1 MHSRRWFNLLLI
13 LAVLLAVTNSAA
25 VPGAAAQGTDTAGEE
40 AFIAG
45 LIPRMSPEAKVGQL
59 FVVSFDGT
67 DVSAP
72 SDVADLIL
80 NYRVGGVI
88 LSAEQGNIVN
98 TVNTPAQ
105 VTALSAALQ
114 NLSRQTAR
122 VASPSPF
129 IPLFMALEQDGDGA
143 PASPISSGLTP
154 APSYMA
160 IGATWQTAHAEATG
174 GVVGQELSALG
185 INLLLGPSLD
195 VRMQSGNSAVDP
207 GVKVFGGDPY
217 WVGALGQAYVRG
229 LRAGSIDRLAAV
241 LKHFPGEGAL
251 NDETY
256 TLDRSLDDLK
266 KIDLSP
272 FFRLMPLP
280 TGKSR
285 PLADALLTTN
295 VRYRGY
301 GGNIR
306 ERTKP
311 MSVDSAALQ
320 TLLDLPEVKAW
331 REAGGLMMSDVFGS
345 TAVRDY
351 YATTNSTPF
360 SPTQVALETFQAG
373 NDVLIVRGL
382 TASTLEE
389 KAAQTREII
398 RVFRQ
403 KYSTD
408 PAFQAR
414 VDSAVQR
421 ILRLKYRL
429 YPEFDVTTV
438 APPLDGVTVS
448 VGGSVTTTLQVAAD
462 ALTLLWP
469 APDQLTTA
477 ALPSPDD
484 AFIIAT
490 DTRLITDCRNCV
502 PRATLRTGDVA
513 QAITRLYGVPATNI
527 TSTTF
532 SDLKSFLTN
541 APDATDLLPAFE
553 RARWVVIAM
562 QTIDAGVP
570 SSDAARQL
578 LALRPE
584 LLNGKR
590 VIGLVFGPPHSLTAV
605 ELAQFTAVYALYGK
619 TPPFVEVAVRA
630 LAGDAAPNGRSPISV
645 PALGY
650 DLTRQT
656 EPEPSQLIQLT
667 VGDEVIEGQ
676 PTPPPLRLRAGDT
689 AKIRTG
695 TIMDRNGHAVP
706 DGTPV
711 RFQFQYADAAAQVHW
726 ATTVSGVARAEFVLD
741 RVGQLLIRAAS
752 EPALASIT
760 LQITINDAGAIVAT
774 LPPVPTATPTRLPT
788 ITPTA
793 SSTPTVTPT
802 PTPGF
807 MQMLLQEKPQHAR
820 WTELILALL
829 GAVVVGGSGY
839 WRMQAAGHDRVRALR
854 VGLLAMTGALIAYAG
869 LGLSLPGTDWLRTN
883 FGAWAALIVALIG
896 GTLLLVW
903 AEKRSEQ

>member
-1 MHSRRWFNLLLI
+1 M
-13 LAVLLAVTNSAA
+13 LLAVTNS
-25 VPGAAAQGTDTAGEE
+25 VGAQGIDTGGEE

-59 FVVSFDGT
+59 FVVSFEGA
-67 DVSAP
+67 DVTAA

-80 NYRVGGVI
+80 NYRVGGVV
-88 LSAEQGNIVN
+88 LSVEQGNIVN

-122 VASPSPF
+122 AANPSPF
-129 IPLFMALEQDGDGA
+129 IPLFTALEQDGDGA

-160 IGATWQTAHAEATG
+160 IGATWQTANAEATG
-174 GVVGQELSALG
+174 VVTGRELSALG

-195 VRMQSGNSAVDP
+195 VRTQPGNSAVDP

-229 LRAGSIDRLAAV
+229 LRAGSTDRLAAA

-251 NDETY
+251 DDETY

-306 ERTKP
+306 ERTRP
-311 MSVDSAALQ
+311 LSVDSAALQ
-320 TLLDLPEVKAW
+320 TLLELPEVKAW
-331 REAGGLMMSDVFGS
+331 RDAGGLMMSDVFGS

-360 SPTQVALETFQAG
+360 SSTQAALDTFQAG

-382 TASTLEE
+382 TGSTLQQ
-389 KAAQTREII
+389 KAELTREII
-398 RVFRQ
+398 QVFRQ

-414 VDSAVQR
+414 VDNAVQR

-429 YPEFDVTTV
+429 YPAFDTTKV
-438 APPLDGVTVS
+438 AAPTDGAPVS
-448 VGGSVTTTLQVAAD
+448 VGGGITTTQQIAAE

-469 APDQLTTA
+469 APDRLTA
-477 ALPSPDD
+477 AAPAPDD

-490 DTRLITDCRNCV
+490 DTHLITDCRNCV
-502 PRATLRTGDVA
+502 PRPTLRTDDVA
-513 QAITRLYGVPATNI
+513 QAITRLYGVPSTNI
-527 TSTTF
+527 TSTNF
-532 SDLKSFLTN
+532 SELKAFLSN
-541 APDATDLLPAFE
+541 APNATDLLPAFE
-553 RARWVVIAM
+553 RAQWVVIAM
-562 QTIDAGVP
+562 QTIDTAVP
-570 SSDAARQL
+570 ASDAVRQL
-578 LALRPE
+578 LALRPD
-584 LLNGKR
+584 LLSGKR
-590 VIGLVFGPPHSLTAV
+590 VIGLVFGPPHSLTAA
-605 ELAQFTAVYALYGK
+605 ELTQFTAVYALYGK

-630 LAGDAAPNGRSPISV
+630 LAGEAAPNGRPPVSV

-656 EPEPSQLIQLT
+656 EPEPSQNIQLA

-676 PTPPPLRLRAGDT
+676 PTPSSQRLRVGDT

-711 RFQFQYADAAAQVHW
+711 RFQFQYTESAAQVQW
-726 ATTVSGVARAEFVLD
+726 GTTVNGVARTEFVLD
-741 RVGQLLIRAAS
+741 KQGQLLIRAAS
-752 EPALASIT
+752 EPALDSIT
-760 LQITINDAGAIVAT
+760 IQITINEAGAIVAT

-802 PTPGF
+802 PKPGF
-807 MQMLLQEKPQHAR
+807 MQILLEEKPQHAR
-820 WTELILALL
+820 WAELILALL
-829 GAVVVGGSGY
+829 GAVVMAGSGY
-839 WRMQAAGHDRVRALR
+839 WRVQVAGYDRARALR

-869 LGLSLPGTDWLRTN
+869 LGLGLPGADWFRAN
-883 FGAWAALIVALIG
+883 FGAWAAFIVALIG

-903 AEKRSEQ
+903 AERRNEQ

>member
-1 MHSRRWFNLLLI
+1 MLF
-13 LAVLLAVTNSAA
+13 AVTHTAA
-25 VPGAAAQGTDTAGEE
+25 APAAAQGTDTGGEE

-59 FVVSFDGT
+59 FVVSFDGI
-67 DVSAP
+67 DVAAE

-88 LSAEQGNIVN
+88 LSAEQGNIIN
-98 TVNTPAQ
+98 TANTPTQ
-105 VTALSAALQ
+105 VTALSASLQ

-122 VASPSPF
+122 AANPSPF

-160 IGATWQTAHAEATG
+160 IGATWQTANAEAAG
-174 GVVGQELSALG
+174 SVMGQELSAVG
-185 INLLLGPSLD
+185 VNLLLGPSLD
-195 VRMQSGNSAVDP
+195 VRTQPSNLAVDP

-217 WVGALGQAYVRG
+217 WVGALAQAYVRG
-229 LRAGSIDRLAAV
+229 LRAGSTDRLAAI

-251 NDETY
+251 ADETY

-272 FFRLMPLP
+272 FFRVMPLP
-280 TGKSR
+280 TGKTR
-285 PLADALLTTN
+285 PLADVLLTTN

-320 TLLDLPEVKAW
+320 TLLELPEVKAW

-382 TASTLEE
+382 TGSTLQQ
-389 KAAQTREII
+389 KAEQTREII
-398 RVFRQ
+398 QVFRQ

-429 YPEFDVTTV
+429 YPAFDVANV
-438 APPLDGVTVS
+438 AAPLDGVTVS
-448 VGGSVTTTLQVAAD
+448 VGNGLTTTQQIAAE

-469 APDQLTTA
+469 TSEQLTA
-477 ALPSPDD
+477 APPSPGD

-502 PRATLRTGDVA
+502 PRVTLRVDDVA
-513 QAITRLYGVPATNI
+513 QAITRLYGVPSTNI
-527 TSTTF
+527 TNTSF
-532 SDLKSFLTN
+532 SDLKLFLSN
-541 APDATDLLPAFE
+541 APDAPDLLPAFD
-553 RARWVVIAM
+553 RALWVVMAM
-562 QTIDAGVP
+562 QTIDAAVP
-570 SSDAARQL
+570 ASDAARQL
-578 LALRPE
+578 LALRPD

-590 VIGLVFGPPHSLTAV
+590 VIGLVFGPPQSLTAA
-605 ELAQFTAVYALYGK
+605 ELSRFTAVYALYGK
-619 TPPFVEVAVRA
+619 TPPFVEVAARA
-630 LAGDAAPNGRSPISV
+630 LAGDAAPNGRLPISV
-645 PALGY
+645 AALDY

-656 EPEPSQLIQLT
+656 EPEPAPVIQLA
-667 VGDEVIEGQ
+667 VGDEVIEGL
-676 PTPPPLRLRAGDT
+676 PIPPSPRLRVGDT
-689 AKIRTG
+689 ARIRTG

-711 RFQFQYADAAAQVHW
+711 RFQFQYAESAPVVQW
-726 ATTVSGVARAEFVLD
+726 GTTVNGVARTEFVLD
-741 RVGQLLIRAAS
+741 KEGRLLIR
-752 EPALASIT
+752 
-760 LQITINDAGAIVAT
+760 
-774 LPPVPTATPTRLPT
+774 
-788 ITPTA
+788 
-793 SSTPTVTPT
+793 
-802 PTPGF
+802 
-807 MQMLLQEKPQHAR
+807 
-820 WTELILALL
+820 
-829 GAVVVGGSGY
+829 
-839 WRMQAAGHDRVRALR
+839 
-854 VGLLAMTGALIAYAG
+854 
-869 LGLSLPGTDWLRTN
+869 
-883 FGAWAALIVALIG
+883 
-896 GTLLLVW
+896 
-903 AEKRSEQ
+903 

>member
-1 MHSRRWFNLLLI
+1 MALLL
-13 LAVLLAVTNSAA
+13 AA
-25 VPGAAAQGTDTAGEE
+25 VPGIAAQGTDTGGEE

-59 FVVSFDGT
+59 FVVGFDGI
-67 DVSAP
+67 DVAAN

-88 LSAEQGNIVN
+88 LSAEQGNILN
-98 TVNTPAQ
+98 TTNTPTQ
-105 VTALSAALQ
+105 VTALAAALQ

-122 VASPSPF
+122 ATNPSPF

-143 PASPISSGLTP
+143 PASPISNGLTP

-160 IGATWQTAHAEATG
+160 IGATWQTANAEAAG
-174 GVVGQELSALG
+174 SVQGQELSALG

-195 VRMQSGNSAVDP
+195 VRTQPSDSPVDP
-207 GVKVFGGDPY
+207 GVRVFGGDPY
-217 WVGALGQAYVRG
+217 WVGALSQAYVRG
-229 LRAGSIDRLAAV
+229 LRAGSADRLAAV

-251 NDETY
+251 LDETY
-256 TLDRSLDDLK
+256 TVDRSLDDLK
-266 KIDLSP
+266 KIDLAP
-272 FFRLMPLP
+272 FFKVMPLP

-311 MSVDSAALQ
+311 LSVDSAALQ

-360 SPTQVALETFQAG
+360 SPTQVALDAFQAG

-382 TASTLEE
+382 TGGTLQE

-398 RVFRQ
+398 QVFRQ

-429 YPEFDVTTV
+429 YPAFDVANV
-438 APPLDGVTVS
+438 AAPLNGVTVR
-448 VGGSVTTTLQVAAD
+448 VGNNLTTTQQIAAD

-469 APDQLTTA
+469 EADQLTSA
-477 ALPSPDD
+477 VPAPGD
-484 AFIIAT
+484 AFFIAT
-490 DTRLITDCRNCV
+490 DTHLITDCRNCV
-502 PRATLRTGDVA
+502 PRATLRVDELA
-513 QAITRLYGVPATNI
+513 QTITRLYGVPSTNI

-532 SDLKSFLTN
+532 TELNAFLSN
-541 APDATDLLPAFE
+541 APGATDLLPAFE
-553 RARWVVIAM
+553 RAQWVVLAM
-562 QTIDAGVP
+562 QTIEPGVP
-570 SSDAARQL
+570 ASDAARQL
-578 LALRPE
+578 LALRPD

-590 VIGLVFGPPHSLTAV
+590 VIGLVFGPPPTLTTA
-605 ELAQFTAVYALYGK
+605 ELLRFTAVYVLYGK
-619 TPPFVEVAVRA
+619 TPPFAEVAARA
-630 LAGDAAPNGRSPISV
+630 LAGEAAPNGRPPISV
-645 PALGY
+645 PAINY

-656 EPEPSQLIQLT
+656 EPEPSQVIQLA
-667 VGDEVIEGQ
+667 VGDEVLEGQ
-676 PTPPPLRLRAGDT
+676 PTPAPLRVGDT
-689 AKIRTG
+689 ARIRTG
-695 TIMDRNGHAVP
+695 QIIDRNGHAVP

-711 RFQFQYADAAAQVHW
+711 RFQFQYADNAPVVQW
-726 ATTVSGVARAEFVLD
+726 GTVVNGVARTDFVLD
-741 RVGQLLIRAAS
+741 KQGQLLIRAAS
-752 EPALASIT
+752 EPALDSIT
-760 LQITINDAGAIVAT
+760 LQITIDEAGAIVAT

-788 ITPTA
+788 ITPTVTA
-793 SSTPTVTPT
+793 TPTVTPT
-802 PTPGF
+802 PKPSF
-807 MQMLLQEKPQHAR
+807 MQTLFEEKPQHAR
-820 WTELILALL
+820 WAELILALL
-829 GAVVVGGSGY
+829 GAAVMGGSGY
-839 WRMQAAGHDRVRALR
+839 WRMQLAGHDRARALR
-854 VGLLAMTGALIAYAG
+854 VGLLAMTGALLAYAG
-869 LGLSLPGTDWLRTN
+869 LGLSLPGTDWLRGT
-883 FGAWAALIVALIG
+883 FGAWGALMVALIG

-903 AEKRSEQ
+903 AERRNEQ